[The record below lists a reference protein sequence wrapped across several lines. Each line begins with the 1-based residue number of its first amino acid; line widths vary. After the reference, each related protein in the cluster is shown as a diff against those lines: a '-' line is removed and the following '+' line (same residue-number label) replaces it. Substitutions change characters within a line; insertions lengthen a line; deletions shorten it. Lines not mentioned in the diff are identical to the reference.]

1 MRTWISIVGLMVFTV
16 GCGQRPEPLMPD
28 HLGSGAEVATAS
40 GPRALVAKLGSE
52 TTDGAEGALV
62 LLPNEQQIVIGGSI
76 DGLGSGRYSLAESE
90 AAGCDAATPS
100 VSLGEFDASEFGQGK
115 FSLLKDT
122 GEPLDTF
129 SGRSILVLGPL
140 SEASVAQPAPV
151 VACGVLEV
159 YAG

>member
-1 MRTWISIVGLMVFTV
+1 MRTWISIVGLMLFVV

-40 GPRALVAKLGSE
+40 GPRALVAKLESA

-62 LLPNEQQIVIGGSI
+62 LLPNEQQIVVGVAI

-90 AAGCDAATPS
+90 AGSCDAGTPS
-100 VSLGEFDASEFGQGK
+100 VPLGEFDASEFGQGK

-122 GEPLDTF
+122 GESLGAF
-129 SGRSILVLGPL
+129 RGRSLLVLGPL
-140 SEASVAQPAPV
+140 SDASVSQPAPV